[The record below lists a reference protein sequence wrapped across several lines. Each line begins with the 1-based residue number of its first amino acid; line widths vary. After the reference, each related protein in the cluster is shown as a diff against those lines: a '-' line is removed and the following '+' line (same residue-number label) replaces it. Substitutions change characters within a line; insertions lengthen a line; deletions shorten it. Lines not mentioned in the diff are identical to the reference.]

1 MHDVQL
7 FGDSLLNAGK
17 VVELKF
23 PKVRDPQVREEK
35 LYDAAPNDLF
45 DQNLSGKYLIVSAE
59 HTLEDGE
66 YFTNI
71 RVKKDSLA
79 FDL

>member
-1 MHDVQL
+1 M
-7 FGDSLLNAGK
+7 
-17 VVELKF
+17 
-23 PKVRDPQVREEK
+23 DPQVRNQK
-35 LYDAAPNDLF
+35 LYDADPNDIF
-45 DQNLSGKYLIVSAE
+45 DNNLSGKYLIVSAA

-71 RVKKDSLA
+71 RVKKDSLS